1 MYKKNHHIHFVGIGG
16 IGMSG
21 IAELLLNLGYRV
33 SGSDLNKTDLTQRLL
48 SLGAT
53 IYEGHD
59 KKNIDDVDVVVLSS
73 AINSENPEV
82 IIAKENNIPIIPR
95 AEMLAELMRLKY
107 GIAIAGSHGKTT
119 TTSLVACVLEYGGI
133 DPTVVIGGKLN
144 KTNTNAFLGQ
154 GDFLVAEAD
163 ESDGSFLK
171 LPPTIAVVTN
181 IDREHM
187 DFYRDLNQ
195 IKDTFV
201 EFLNKVPF
209 YGISIICLDNENL
222 QSIIPRLEK
231 RILTYGCS
239 SQADIQARDIE
250 IEGYNSKFNVYMND
264 KKLGIIKL
272 NMPGVHNV
280 CNALAAVG
288 VGLELN
294 VQFKTIKKALAEFK
308 GVHRRFQI
316 RGTKKSITW
325 VDDYAHHPTEIKMT
339 LKAAKASSKKRVVV
353 LFQPHRYTRTR
364 DLFKEFMSAFN
375 EADVLIITDIYA
387 AGEKEIEGVNSQ
399 KFYQSIKDYGHKD
412 VTFIPKLSDAE
423 IYLKD
428 NLKKN
433 DLFLTMGAGNV
444 WKSGE
449 NIINML

>member
-1 MYKKNHHIHFVGIGG
+1 MYKKNQHIHFVGIGG

-21 IAELLLNLGYRV
+21 IAELLLNLDYKV
-33 SGSDLNKTDLTQRLL
+33 SGSDLNQTELTQRLS

-53 IYEGHD
+53 IYKGHD
-59 KKNIDDVDVVVLSS
+59 KKNITDADVVVLSS
-73 AINSENPEV
+73 AIKSDNPEV
-82 IIAKENNIPIIPR
+82 VIAREYNIPVIPR

-107 GIAIAGSHGKTT
+107 GIAVAGSHGKTT
-119 TTSLVACVLEYGGI
+119 TTSLVASVLEHGGI

-187 DFYRDLNQ
+187 DFYSDLNE
-195 IKDTFV
+195 IKETFV

-209 YGISIICLDNENL
+209 YGLSIICMDNENL
-222 QSIIPRLEK
+222 QSLIPRMEK

-239 SQADIQARDIE
+239 SQADLRARDIDFD
-250 IEGYNSKFNVYMND
+250 GYSSKFGAYLND
-264 KKLGIIKL
+264 KKLGTIKL
-272 NMPGVHNV
+272 SMPGIHNV
-280 CNALAAVG
+280 CNALAAVA

-294 VQFKTIKKALAEFK
+294 VPFKTIKKALAEFK
-308 GVHRRFQI
+308 GIHRRFQV
-316 RGTKKSITW
+316 RAVKNSITW

-339 LKAAKASSKKRVVV
+339 LKAAKKATEGRVVV

-375 EADVLIITDIYA
+375 EADVLIVTDIYA
-387 AGEKEIEGVNSQ
+387 AGEKQIKGVSSQ
-399 KFYQSIKDYGHKD
+399 KFYQSIKKYGHKD
-412 VTFIPKLSDAE
+412 VTFIPSLTDAE
-423 IYLKD
+423 KYLRD

-444 WKSGE
+444 WMSGE
-449 NIINML
+449 NVINML

>member
-33 SGSDLNKTDLTQRLL
+33 SGSDLNKTDLTQRLS
-48 SLGAT
+48 SLWAT

-59 KKNIDDVDVVVLSS
+59 KKNIADVDVVVLSS
-73 AINSENPEV
+73 AINFENPEV
-82 IIAKENNIPIIPR
+82 ITAKENNIPIIPR

-107 GIAIAGSHGKTT
+107 GIAVAGSHGKTT
-119 TTSLVACVLEYGGI
+119 TTSLVASVLEYGGI

-187 DFYRDLNQ
+187 DFYSDLNE

-222 QSIIPRLEK
+222 QSIIPRMEK
-231 RILTYGCS
+231 RILTYGRS
-239 SQADIQARDIE
+239 SQADLQARDIE
-250 IEGYNSKFNVYMND
+250 LEGYNTKFSVYLND
-264 KKLGIIKL
+264 RKLGMIKL
-272 NMPGVHNV
+272 SMPGIHNV

-316 RGTKKSITW
+316 RGTKNSITW

-339 LKAAKASSKKRVVV
+339 LKAAKQSSKGRVVV

-375 EADVLIITDIYA
+375 EADVLIVTDIYA

-399 KFYQSIKDYGHKD
+399 KFYQSIKEYGHKD
-412 VTFIPKLSDAE
+412 ITFIPKLSEAE
-423 IYLKD
+423 KHLKD
-428 NLKKN
+428 NLRKN
-433 DLFLTMGAGNV
+433 DLFITMGAGNV

-449 NIINML
+449 NVLNML

>member
-1 MYKKNHHIHFVGIGG
+1 MYKKNQHIHFVGIGG

-33 SGSDLNKTDLTQRLL
+33 SGSDLNKTELTQRLS

-59 KKNIDDVDVVVLSS
+59 KKNIADVDVVVLSS
-73 AINSENPEV
+73 AIHSENPEI

-107 GIAIAGSHGKTT
+107 GIAVAGSHGKTT
-119 TTSLVACVLEYGGI
+119 TTSLVACVLEHGGI
-133 DPTVVIGGKLN
+133 DPTVVIGGKLK

-187 DFYRDLNQ
+187 DFYSDLNE

-209 YGISIICLDNENL
+209 YGISIICLDNENI
-222 QSIIPRLEK
+222 QSIIPRMEK
-231 RILTYGCS
+231 RILTYGRS
-239 SQADIQARDIE
+239 SQADLQARDIE
-250 IEGYNSKFNVYMND
+250 LEGYNSKFSVYLND

-272 NMPGVHNV
+272 NMPGRHNV

-308 GVHRRFQI
+308 GVHRRFEI

-339 LKAAKASSKKRVVV
+339 LKAAKESAKGRVVA

-364 DLFKEFMSAFN
+364 DLFKEFMSVFN

-399 KFYQSIKDYGHKD
+399 KLYQSIKEYGHKD
-412 VTFIPKLSDAE
+412 VTFFPKLSDAE
-423 IYLKD
+423 KFLKN